1 MQSILGEFSPET
13 GWVKNYNVYVQDN
26 YDMTMNIVFNK
37 QLPSSADLS
46 IITNDDFS
54 PRPMGVMMNYGF
66 VDIENT
72 FGWNEAQMKTWLP
85 PDAEWES
92 GYGALSQF

>member
-1 MQSILGEFSPET
+1 
-13 GWVKNYNVYVQDN
+13 
-26 YDMTMNIVFNK
+26 MTMNIVFNK

-46 IITNDDFS
+46 IITNDEFS

-66 VDIENT
+66 RDIENT

-85 PDAEWES
+85 LTSTGDVAEWQE